1 MVKYLFT
8 IIFMLSV
15 FIGKGFG
22 VEDVIDL
29 GEYGFVCPLNA
40 VQLKQEYAE
49 EINRA
54 IALNPINQSPINI
67 SYRSNLK
74 KHVGPAKI
82 NRIPKEMLPTIPAGT
97 KILIL
102 SVNDAQSMAI
112 APQFSANYAL
122 AIDYASL
129 QDIAEFQTKTGVK
142 YPIQPATEDYI
153 KAFKLHSYPA
163 LVTIKDN
170 EIEIQEGF

>member
-1 MVKYLFT
+1 MFYKIRKLRMVKYLFT

-22 VEDVIDL
+22 VEKDVIDL

-40 VQLKQEYAE
+40 AQLKQEYSE
-49 EINRA
+49 EINHA

-112 APQFSANYAL
+112 APQISANYAL

-129 QDIAEFQTKTGVK
+129 QDIAEFQTKQG
-142 YPIQPATEDYI
+142 
-153 KAFKLHSYPA
+153 
-163 LVTIKDN
+163 
-170 EIEIQEGF
+170 